1 MLWGVIMETQK
12 QKISLR
18 GSLAAEV
25 AEQLQASPPDA
36 GAIIKDCLRRYSSD
50 IVMIQ
55 ENDTVVIGRESEV
68 GQYPPDW

>member
-1 MLWGVIMETQK
+1 MPIPK

-25 AEQLQASPPDA
+25 AEQLHASPPDA
-36 GAIIKDCLRRYSSD
+36 GAILRDCLYRHSSD

-55 ENDTVVIGRESEV
+55 ENDMVVIGRESEV
-68 GQYPPDW
+68 GMYPPDW

>member
-1 MLWGVIMETQK
+1 MQTQK

-25 AEQLQASPPDA
+25 AEQLHAGPPDA
-36 GAIIKDCLRRYSSD
+36 VAILRDCLRRYSTD

-55 ENDTVVIGRESEV
+55 ENGMVVIGRESEV

>member
-1 MLWGVIMETQK
+1 MGTQK

-36 GAIIKDCLRRYSSD
+36 GAIIKDCLRRHSSD
-50 IVMIQ
+50 IVIIQ
-55 ENDTVVIGRESEV
+55 ENDMVVIGRESEV

>member
-1 MLWGVIMETQK
+1 MLWGETMETQK

-25 AEQLQASPPDA
+25 AEQLHASPPDA
-36 GAIIKDCLRRYSSD
+36 GAILRDCLRRHSSD
-50 IVMIQ
+50 IVMVQ
-55 ENDTVVIGRESEV
+55 EDDVLVVGRESEV

>member
-1 MLWGVIMETQK
+1 MLWGETMETQK

-25 AEQLQASPPDA
+25 ARQLQASPLDA
-36 GAIIKDCLRRYSSD
+36 GSILMNCLHSYSSD

-55 ENDTVVIGRESEV
+55 ENDMLIIGRESEV
-68 GQYPPDW
+68 GMYPPDW

>member
-1 MLWGVIMETQK
+1 MQTQK

-25 AEQLQASPPDA
+25 AGQLQASSSDA
-36 GAIIKDCLRRYSSD
+36 GAILRDCLHRYSSD

-55 ENDTVVIGRESEV
+55 ESDMVVIGRESEV

>member
-1 MLWGVIMETQK
+1 MLWGVTMQTQK

-25 AEQLQASPPDA
+25 AEQLHVGLPDA
-36 GAIIKDCLRRYSSD
+36 GVILRHCLRRHSSD

-55 ENDTVVIGRESEV
+55 ENDMVVIGRESEV
-68 GQYPPDW
+68 GMYPPDW

>member
-25 AEQLQASPPDA
+25 AEQLHSSPPDA
-36 GAIIKDCLRRYSSD
+36 GAIIKDCLLRHSSD

-55 ENDTVVIGRESEV
+55 DNDMVVIGRESEV
-68 GQYPPDW
+68 GMYPPDW